1 MPSIEDLRVKA
12 QQYQQMATGT
22 TNSLAA
28 TLLRIVAED
37 YMELAELAEKEAA
50 RQQQIQPEKPEE
62 HEVREVFGY

>member
-12 QQYQQMATGT
+12 QQYQQMATET

-37 YMELAELAEKEAA
+37 YMELAEKEAA

>member
-28 TLLRIVAED
+28 MLLRIVAED
-37 YMELAELAEKEAA
+37 YMELAKEEAV
-50 RQQQIQPEKPEE
+50 RQQQIQPEKP
-62 HEVREVFGY
+62 GGQ